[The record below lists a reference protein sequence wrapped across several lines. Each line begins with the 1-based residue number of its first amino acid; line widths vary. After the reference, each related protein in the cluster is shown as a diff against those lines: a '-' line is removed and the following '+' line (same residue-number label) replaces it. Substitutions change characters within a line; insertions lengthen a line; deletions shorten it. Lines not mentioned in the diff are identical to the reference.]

1 MGDEK
6 RHVDHLEEAAHK
18 AEADLR
24 DDLEKAVEFEKAD
37 VAETHREWHDQL
49 HNDHAELVAD
59 VARDKEE
66 IREALDDARHPER
79 IVHAAEEKLAHAA
92 DEARDVV
99 RAVEHPSVIVDDAKE
114 ALAEKKHALDETA
127 ATIAAEF
134 ASPADKKRL
143 PVVLRVFGVLL
154 IIGSGVALP
163 VIAKTMYQAVTM
175 FDSGAMRGEGI
186 STIVVTFVN
195 LAVLVSLAVTL
206 IVFGVRLI
214 RNQRRWAALLSYG
227 LYVLLLAGAL
237 CSIMLAGI
245 GYELIPYG
253 VGFAV
258 TVALQSY
265 LDPSL
270 LEERRAHRKAREAE
284 EHAEGEA
291 GTLGRDPSGKG
302 YITLNFFNLFWIFV
316 VASVLGL
323 LMEEIVHFLFVVP
336 GQWQDRAGLLF
347 GPFSPIY
354 GFGATLMTIAL
365 NRFYKANPAIIFLVS
380 AVIGGAFE
388 AATSWFMET
397 SFGAVAWNYS
407 GFTILGLFPDPIA
420 TLTGGRT
427 STLFM
432 CMWGA
437 LGFVW
442 IRFCLPWLL
451 RLINPWRWRYAV
463 TTVCALLM
471 LVDGVM
477 TLQSLECWYDR
488 ESGLQPNSPVEVFY
502 AKHFDNDYMQ
512 HRFQSMTITPEKT
525 ARVETAD

>member
-1 MGDEK
+1 MSSTASIPSVNPPAANPPASATGRIPLLMKIYGVICLVSGATVLACGALIIWALATGSTDAVSHSH
-6 RHVDHLEEAAHK
+6 HVTLTVT
-18 AEADLR
+18 LT
-24 DDLEKAVEFEKAD
+24 VI
-37 VAETHREWHDQL
+37 QL
-49 HNDHAELVAD
+49 VLVFLHSVAD
-59 VARDKEE
+59 V
-66 IREALDDARHPER
+66 
-79 IVHAAEEKLAHAA
+79 
-92 DEARDVV
+92 
-99 RAVEHPSVIVDDAKE
+99 
-114 ALAEKKHALDETA
+114 
-127 ATIAAEF
+127 
-134 ASPADKKRL
+134 
-143 PVVLRVFGVLL
+143 VFGVSLL
-154 IIGSGVALP
+154 RNRRRHAALYAYLLVLLNIVIGIITIMLLGFKGHVADPLIRIAILL
-163 VIAKTMYQAVTM
+163 VIA
-175 FDSGAMRGEGI
+175 
-186 STIVVTFVN
+186 STV
-195 LAVLVSLAVTL
+195 
-206 IVFGVRLI
+206 
-214 RNQRRWAALLSYG
+214 
-227 LYVLLLAGAL
+227 
-237 CSIMLAGI
+237 
-245 GYELIPYG
+245 
-253 VGFAV
+253 
-258 TVALQSY
+258 
-265 LDPSL
+265 DPSL
-270 LEERRAHRKAREAE
+270 RRERELARQQRNKELEREA
-284 EHAEGEA
+284 AA
-291 GTLGRDPSGKG
+291 GTLGRAKDGRG
-302 YITLNFFNLFWIFV
+302 FIALNFFNLFWVFTVCCVI
-316 VASVLGL
+316 GL
-323 LMEEIVHFLFVVP
+323 IIETVYHMVIVDP
-336 GQWQDRAGLLF
+336 GHYQDRAGMLF

-451 RLINPWRWRYAV
+451 RLINHIPWRWRYAV